1 MSAEGRQKLVSRAN
15 QNGVTELVT
24 ESVLR
29 HLVPPRTVVNL
40 EPLPKQ

>member
-1 MSAEGRQKLVSRAN
+1 MSAEWRQKLVSRAN

-29 HLVPPRTVVNL
+29 HLVPRTVVSM
-40 EPLPKQ
+40 EPLRKQ